1 MGTKNTY
8 SSADAVVTIEG
19 AGATTRRVSLY
30 GLVPSRAQPSRKCFR
45 QIMPSS
51 ASNEWEIEVF
61 CPVHDADYVSVQ
73 IKRCW
78 EYV

>member
-30 GLVPSRAQPSRKCFR
+30 GLVPSRTQPSRKCFR

-51 ASNEWEIEVF
+51 ASNESELE
-61 CPVHDADYVSVQ
+61 YSVPFATPITCQ
-73 IKRCW
+73 YK
-78 EYV
+78 